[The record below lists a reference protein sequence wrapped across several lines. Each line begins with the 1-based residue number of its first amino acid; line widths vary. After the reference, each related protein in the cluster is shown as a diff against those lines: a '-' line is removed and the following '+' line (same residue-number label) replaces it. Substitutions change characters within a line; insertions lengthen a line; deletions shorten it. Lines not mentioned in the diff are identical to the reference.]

1 MQTVKVSSRNQI
13 AVPKMAR
20 DALDIHPGDRLIV
33 EVWDNMLLLIPKP
46 TSYTDYLAGL
56 HGEIWQDIDTTQYLH
71 EERAAWRTDVTV
83 DD

>member
-20 DALDIHPGDRLIV
+20 EALDIHPGDRLIV

-46 TSYTDYLAGL
+46 ASYTDHLAGL
-56 HGEIWQDIDTTQYLH
+56 HGEIWQDLDTTQYLH
-71 EERAAWRTDVTV
+71 EERAAWRTDAPV